1 MKQKDNPII
10 ILMAD
15 DDADDRFLAAD
26 ALKEARVL
34 NEIRFVVD
42 GEELMD
48 YLCRRGQ
55 YSDPE
60 KSPRPGLLLIDLNM
74 PRKDGREA
82 IQEIKNDPELRRIPL
97 IVLTTSNA
105 EEDIIRSYEYGVAG
119 YITKPVSFDGLV
131 NVMKV
136 IGRYWFEIVELP

>member
-1 MKQKDNPII
+1 MKQRDNPII
-10 ILMAD
+10 ILMAE

-55 YSDPE
+55 YADPE
-60 KSPRPGLLLIDLNM
+60 TCPRPGLLLVDLNM
-74 PRKDGREA
+74 PKKDGREA
-82 IQEIKNDPELRRIPL
+82 IQEIKSDPDLRRIPL
-97 IVLTTSNA
+97 VVLTTSSA
-105 EEDIIRSYEYGVAG
+105 EEDILRSYDYGVAG
-119 YITKPVSFDGLV
+119 FITKPVSFDGFV

-136 IGRYWFEIVELP
+136 LGRYWFEIVEIP

>member
-1 MKQKDNPII
+1 
-10 ILMAD
+10 MAD

-34 NEIRFVVD
+34 NEIHFVVD

-55 YSDPE
+55 YTDPE
-60 KSPRPGLLLIDLNM
+60 KSPRPGLLLVDLNM

-82 IQEIKNDPELRRIPL
+82 IQEIKNDADLRRIPL
-97 IVLTTSNA
+97 VVLTTSSS
-105 EEDIIRSYEYGVAG
+105 EEDIIRSYDYGVAG

-131 NVMKV
+131 NVMKAL
-136 IGRYWFEIVELP
+136 GRYWFEIVELP